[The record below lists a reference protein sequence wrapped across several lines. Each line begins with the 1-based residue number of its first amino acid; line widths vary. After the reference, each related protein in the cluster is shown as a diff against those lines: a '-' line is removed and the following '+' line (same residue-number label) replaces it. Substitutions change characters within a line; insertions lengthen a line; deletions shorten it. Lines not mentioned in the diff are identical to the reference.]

1 MQAPFPREQ
10 THLTGDEMDTFDNL
24 VEGFEHS
31 QEHLLDPSLML
42 YVTR

>member
-10 THLTGDEMDTFDNL
+10 TQLTHSEVDAFEKMAS
-24 VEGFEHS
+24 GFELS
-31 QEHLLDPSLML
+31 QEHLLDPSLMF